1 MRLVGAITYDATI
14 GGEMMRVPQIT
25 RRTNGSRTK
34 RRAAALVEFALVT
47 PLLLLILF
55 GIIEFGQIF
64 KVRQTAQHAA
74 REACRIAVL
83 QSTQAPYTSS
93 SGPVMSRIEDIME
106 AAGVTFD
113 TNMVTITS
121 ETTNDPTVTVTVSV
135 PYDDIKLTGYLGMIT
150 NQVTGT
156 CAMRK
161 EGV

>member
-1 MRLVGAITYDATI
+1 
-14 GGEMMRVPQIT
+14 MRVPRMI
-25 RRTNGSRTK
+25 RIPNGSPNMQ
-34 RRAAALVEFALVT
+34 RAAALVEFALVT

-74 REACRIAVL
+74 REGCRIAVL
-83 QSTQAPYTSS
+83 QSTQSPYTSG
-93 SGPVMSRIEDIME
+93 SGPVMSRIQQIME

-113 TNMVTITS
+113 TNMVSITPES
-121 ETTNDPTVTVTVSV
+121 VADPTVTISVSV

-150 NQVTGT
+150 NTVSGS